1 MQNDDFGQ
9 GDAAPMSAAVPPSV
23 SSEELAQFEQFKRLK
38 RVEKA
43 RARIAKTECDMLSP
57 AAGRAELKSLCR
69 EAGRVALGGIV
80 VLPAYVSP
88 CVAYLGDDPSCSLIA
103 AVSHPHGG
111 DALEGKMAAVKRA
124 VKDGADEVEV
134 CAPYFAVRDGNMA
147 YFRRECK
154 KLKKAAKPRALRVVL
169 DCALLS
175 ESDVVRACNVA
186 AESGAN
192 AVRLV
197 NVPALSFVA
206 SAKSALRDRCLLKAD
221 AAGTAA
227 MDEAEAL
234 GVSLVN
240 CPEAVGVCSEL
251 LAEANR

>member
-1 MQNDDFGQ
+1 
-9 GDAAPMSAAVPPSV
+9 
-23 SSEELAQFEQFKRLK
+23 
-38 RVEKA
+38 
-43 RARIAKTECDMLSP
+43 MLSP

-111 DALEGKMAAVKRA
+111 DTLAGKIAAVKRA

-192 AVRLV
+192 PISASVRVSRPAYCSAV
-197 NVPALSFVA
+197 
-206 SAKSALRDRCLLKAD
+206 KSAERFFPS
-221 AAGTAA
+221 AANPSATCFN
-227 MDEAEAL
+227 MHSFL
-234 GVSLVN
+234 T
-240 CPEAVGVCSEL
+240 
-251 LAEANR
+251 

>member
-1 MQNDDFGQ
+1 
-9 GDAAPMSAAVPPSV
+9 
-23 SSEELAQFEQFKRLK
+23 
-38 RVEKA
+38 
-43 RARIAKTECDMLSP
+43 
-57 AAGRAELKSLCR
+57 
-69 EAGRVALGGIV
+69 
-80 VLPAYVSP
+80 
-88 CVAYLGDDPSCSLIA
+88 
-103 AVSHPHGG
+103 
-111 DALEGKMAAVKRA
+111 
-124 VKDGADEVEV
+124 
-134 CAPYFAVRDGNMA
+134 MA

-221 AAGTAA
+221 AAGAAA